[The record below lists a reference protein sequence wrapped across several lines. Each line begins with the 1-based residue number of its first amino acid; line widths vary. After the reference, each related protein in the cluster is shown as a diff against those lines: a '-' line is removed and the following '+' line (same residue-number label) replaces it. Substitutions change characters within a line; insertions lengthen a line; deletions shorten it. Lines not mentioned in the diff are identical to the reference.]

1 MQAFFSRHPFRR
13 QRELQFG
20 KPREQIWTA
29 GYERVV
35 VRCGTHR
42 VKSLNSQASRVNATM
57 YVRNFASAGDELV
70 ILDVE
75 RMWRVKLAQTFI
87 NPARFEDDR
96 LNESIMGWVRIE
108 FLKYVAC
115 IYC

>member
-35 VRCGTHR
+35 VRCETHR
-42 VKSLNSQASRVNATM
+42 VKPLNSQASRVNATM
-57 YVRNFASAGDELV
+57 YVLNFARAGDELV
-70 ILDVE
+70 ILEVE
-75 RMWRVKLAQTFI
+75 RMWRMKLAQTLI
-87 NPARFEDDR
+87 NPARFEGDR
-96 LNESIMGWVRIE
+96 LDENIMGWSRSN
-108 FLKYVAC
+108 F
-115 IYC
+115 